1 MNNSICLEAI
11 RWGLRQFS
19 YKDFVA
25 FVQSSPALKSAM
37 TKGGFTLNAN
47 NFRQENTVRR
57 LLNVLSRREEFAQSL
72 LTTIARG
79 RQEAEKRPN
88 GLLSGGA
95 ATFKWLEEHW
105 RDKFVEMADARPLAI
120 LFYRDEA
127 HVRLA
132 RVADLLMKARNFW
145 KTGKSQP
152 RGKAAATR
160 AVREH
165 CMAAMEKLIVQKKQG
180 EQRKEESQTPNLVQP
195 MLPGLLPLTSSPAVE
210 EKKAPE
216 SVPGEV
222 LAKAVEEPKAVE
234 LAAEEPAVAPM
245 VSERAEGKLPE
256 AFSRERKPE
265 EGFSPEGGSAEKMRQ
280 DLSRARQRNGEL
292 SRENDALRKNLRTQQ
307 DLHEKALNAQKQE
320 TEKLQRQLAEVKEDF
335 DDAIDELRD
344 EFTQVQQNQMNS
356 FYAQSLGIH
365 PEQLSALYEAQN
377 VTQNLRGRVD
387 KLLSKQRE
395 MDKKYGT
402 VERLQNEERNLEQM
416 LQRVRGAIENAI
428 NVVPGLGDVEK
439 ELERKLEEI
448 RQQLRKDPNEGEC
461 ALQGILPRLL
471 TYLKETPLNEEHSLE
486 ILQEVEGFLQ
496 TPLAN
501 AILAPDERKN
511 IQDVLEERRRKVQ
524 KGIEVASKVA
534 AIPEEPMSVVGERM
548 SQVIRMDWYLEKYQN
563 IEIYIDGYN
572 VIKLDPILSVH
583 EKAVNGF
590 QSVRE
595 ELIGRCRRIA
605 KLFRKVVLVFDG
617 NLPTDNVSQPGD
629 NLTVVYAAKK
639 NSDQNADNWIVQRLV
654 EEEAKADAQ
663 EQVMRWIVTND
674 HGLRARVANLC
685 DGYVDNATLT
695 AFMAR

>member
-25 FVQSSPALKSAM
+25 FVQSSPALKSAL
-37 TKGGFTLNAN
+37 TKGGFSLNAN

-72 LTTIARG
+72 MTTIARG
-79 RQEAEKRPN
+79 RLEVEKKPN
-88 GLLSGGA
+88 GLLPGGA

-105 RDKFVEMADARPLAI
+105 RDKFAEMADARPLAI

-132 RVADLLMKARNFW
+132 RMAELLMKARSFW

-165 CMAAMEKLIVQKKQG
+165 CMAAMEKLIVQKRQG
-180 EQRKEESQTPNLVQP
+180 EPRKEENLTSSLVQP
-195 MLPGLLPLTSSPAVE
+195 MLPGLLPLTASSAVE

-216 SVPGEV
+216 IVPGEV
-222 LAKAVEEPKAVE
+222 LAKSGEEPKAVE
-234 LAAEEPAVAPM
+234 LAAEEPSEAPM
-245 VSERAEGKLPE
+245 VSERAGGKQPE
-256 AFSRERKPE
+256 AFTGAKEPE
-265 EGFSPEGGSAEKMRQ
+265 EGGSAEKMRQ

-292 SRENDALRKNLRTQQ
+292 SRENDALRKNLRTQK

-365 PEQLSALYEAQN
+365 PEQLSMLYEAQN

-439 ELERKLEEI
+439 ELERKLVEI
-448 RQQLRKDPNEGEC
+448 RHQLRKDPNEGEC

-486 ILQEVEGFLQ
+486 KLQEVEGFLR

-511 IQDVLEERRRKVQ
+511 VQDVLEDRRRKVQ

-534 AIPEEPMSVVGERM
+534 SIPEEPMSGVGERM

-590 QSVRE
+590 QSVRD

-617 NLPTDNVSQPGD
+617 NLPTDSVSQPGD

-639 NSDQNADNWIVQRLV
+639 NSDQNAGNWIVQRLA
-654 EEEAKADAQ
+654 EEEAKDEAQ

-685 DGYVDNATLT
+685 DGYVDNATLA